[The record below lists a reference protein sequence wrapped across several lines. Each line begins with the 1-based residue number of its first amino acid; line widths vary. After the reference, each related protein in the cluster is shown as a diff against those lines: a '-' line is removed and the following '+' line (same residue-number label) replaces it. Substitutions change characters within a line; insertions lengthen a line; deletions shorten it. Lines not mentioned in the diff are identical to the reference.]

1 MKQASETNSNE
12 NKLPSLH
19 FKIQKLEER
28 NWYGTALLLI
38 VSALILISTLIY
50 AVMGFEESTPVV
62 LINGLLIIL
71 HMVLVYLSKTDKL
84 IAYSGGLL
92 VFIIYLFLNQI
103 LAGSMLIGGW
113 KLSLI
118 IIFSYFL
125 FINESY
131 ILKKLHQQLEE

>member
-12 NKLPSLH
+12 SKLPNIH

-50 AVMGFEESTPVV
+50 TVMGFEESTPIVI
-62 LINGLLIIL
+62 LNGLLIIL
-71 HMVLVYLSKTDKL
+71 HMVLVYLSKTEKL

-92 VFIIYLFLNQI
+92 VFIVYLFLNQM
-103 LAGSMLIGGW
+103 LAGRMLIGGW
-113 KLSLI
+113 KLSLV
-118 IIFSYFL
+118 IIFCYLL
-125 FINESY
+125 FISESY
-131 ILKKLHQQLEE
+131 RLKKLHQRLEQ